1 VTVRSEV
8 ARAAALTGAAVAL
21 VGLGGLWATRSA
33 ATGEA
38 VHQAE
43 QATVLL
49 ARAVIEPAIGAGLV
63 EGDAAAIDALDRVV
77 QEQVVGEQ
85 VLAVRVWSE
94 GAGTGTVLYSDDL
107 AGIGE
112 QFPIEDDQ
120 LAVLATGEP
129 DAELSDLV
137 KAENADQSDFTQ
149 LLEVY
154 VRIEDPSGVPLLF
167 ETYQATEGITVTTQR
182 ILRAFAPVAIGAML
196 LLGAVGALIAWRLAR
211 RLERAQAER
220 EQLLQQSLQASEHER
235 RAIAADLHD
244 GVVQDLV
251 GLTYTLDA
259 MAAGSPDSAGADQLA
274 GAAATTRGS
283 VRSLRSLLVEIYPP
297 NLDQVGLAGALE
309 DLAESAG
316 ASGLAVEVHVD
327 PSISLAAETTAGV
340 YRATREALSNVRRHA
355 RATRAQ
361 VRVAAGA
368 GRVVLTV
375 TDDGVGFDPTHVPA
389 DHVGLRLLSDLAAS
403 LGGSLEVESG
413 PGRGTVL
420 RMEVPR

>member
-1 VTVRSEV
+1 MTVRSEV

-21 VGLGGLWATRSA
+21 VGLGGLWAARSA
-33 ATGEA
+33 ATTQA

-43 QATVLL
+43 QATVML
-49 ARAVIEPAIGAGLV
+49 ARAVIEPAIGDGLV
-63 EGDAAAIDALDRVV
+63 EGDPAAIDELDRVV
-77 QEQVVGEQ
+77 QAQVLGEQ

-94 GAGTGTVLYSDDL
+94 AAGTGTVVYSDDL

-112 QFPIEDDQ
+112 QFPLEDDQ

-129 DAELSDLV
+129 DAELSDLA
-137 KAENADQSDFTQ
+137 KEENADQSDFAQ

-154 VRIEDPSGVPLLF
+154 VRVEDPAGIPLLF
-167 ETYQATEGITVTTQR
+167 ETYQATEGITATTSR
-182 ILRAFAPVAIGAML
+182 ILRAFAPVAIGAVL
-196 LLGAVGALIAWRLAR
+196 LLAAVGALSAWRLAR

-220 EQLLQQSLQASEHER
+220 ERLLQQSLAASEHER

-259 MAAGSPDSAGADQLA
+259 LAADSPDAAGAQQLA

-297 NLDQVGLAGALE
+297 NLDQVGLAAALE
-309 DLAESAG
+309 DLAASAG
-316 ASGLAVEVHVD
+316 ASGPAVEVHVD
-327 PSISLAAETTAGV
+327 PSIGLPTGTTAAV
-340 YRATREALSNVRRHA
+340 YRAAREALSNVRRHA
-355 RATRAQ
+355 RATRAE
-361 VRVAAGA
+361 VRVAERA

-375 TDDGVGFDPTHVPA
+375 TDDGVGFDPPGVPA
-389 DHVGLRLLSDLAAS
+389 DHVGLRLLTDLAAS
-403 LGGSLEVESG
+403 LGGSLAVDSA
-413 PGRGTVL
+413 PGRGTTL